1 MFPNMLACFIGAGS
15 QLIAMFFTVI
25 VAILVAF
32 ANTEWRTSIY
42 TVIMV
47 ILAIYGFLNGYI
59 TSRTLKFFGTTDW
72 NFSAVISSMVLPVFI
87 TGAFFLEMCFAYMV
101 NNAARHNFGTVLLR
115 TVGWYLLNST
125 MCYYGSFRGY
135 VQKKTPLPV
144 AIGKVIRPIPDQPF
158 FMNILII
165 GPVFGFIQFASM
177 YAEFSYL
184 FDSIFKSHMYSM
196 FGFLM
201 INLTLQI
208 AIISLLSILQT
219 YM

>member
-1 MFPNMLACFIGAGS
+1 M
-15 QLIAMFFTVI
+15 
-25 VAILVAF
+25 
-32 ANTEWRTSIY
+32 
-42 TVIMV
+42 
-47 ILAIYGFLNGYI
+47 
-59 TSRTLKFFGTTDW
+59 
-72 NFSAVISSMVLPVFI
+72 
-87 TGAFFLEMCFAYMV
+87 
-101 NNAARHNFGTVLLR
+101 
-115 TVGWYLLNST
+115 
-125 MCYYGSFRGY
+125 
-135 VQKKTPLPV
+135 

-158 FMNILII
+158 FMNILVI